1 MQKFID
7 PDHPFYR
14 PLWKRLLIVGSC
26 ALWTTVEFLNG
37 ATTWGMIFLAV
48 TAYTSATLLVF
59 FKPKAETVGNPST
72 AAAEADAEI
81 VETNV
86 DPARPPVTPAPGDEP
101 TR

>member
-26 ALWTTVEFLNG
+26 ALWTAIEFWNG

-48 TAYTSATLLVF
+48 TAYTSATLIVF
-59 FKPKAETVGNPST
+59 FKPKATSTEVGSQASE
-72 AAAEADAEI
+72 AATDPQPIADAEAPPRD
-81 VETNV
+81 
-86 DPARPPVTPAPGDEP
+86 DPKI
-101 TR
+101 

>member
-26 ALWTTVEFLNG
+26 ALWTAIEFWNG

-48 TAYTSATLLVF
+48 TAYTSATLIVF
-59 FKPKAETVGNPST
+59 FKPKTASTDVVPSQAAETV
-72 AAAEADAEI
+72 
-81 VETNV
+81 V
-86 DPARPPVTPAPGDEP
+86 DPQVPAATSPLAAPEAPSRDEP
-101 TR
+101 KV

>member
-26 ALWTTVEFLNG
+26 ALWTAIEFWNG

-48 TAYTSATLLVF
+48 TAYTSATLIVF
-59 FKPKAETVGNPST
+59 FKPKATSTEVGSQASE
-72 AAAEADAEI
+72 AATDPQPIADAE
-81 VETNV
+81 
-86 DPARPPVTPAPGDEP
+86 APPRDGPKI
-101 TR
+101 